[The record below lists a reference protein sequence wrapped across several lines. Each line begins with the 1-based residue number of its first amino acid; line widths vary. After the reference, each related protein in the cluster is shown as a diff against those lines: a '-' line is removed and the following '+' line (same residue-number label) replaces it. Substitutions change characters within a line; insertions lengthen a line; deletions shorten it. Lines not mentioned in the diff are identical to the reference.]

1 MTESPHFCKLLP
13 ECTVT
18 TNPQSK
24 PTAIDLSIGNA
35 VKFMPKNGKPEFFTI
50 QQIEAIRD
58 AYFDEAPIDNEGF
71 VMAVNR

>member
-50 QQIEAIRD
+50 QQIEAFRD
-58 AYFDEAPIDNEGF
+58 AYRDEGPKRNDGV
-71 VMAVNR
+71 VMTVNR